1 MKRKAVIAF
10 AMLSTLLTGCSTID
24 WVGTGEAWRESL
36 CREEYR
42 TPCPDEDHLERSD
55 LR

>member
-1 MKRKAVIAF
+1 MKPRTLIAF
-10 AMLSTLLTGCSTID
+10 AIPNSFLAGCSTID

-42 TPCPDEDHLERSD
+42 TPCPNEDHLERYD